1 MAYAPSA
8 HLFAI
13 ILIFGVAYT
22 YHVVQKLR
30 CREVDLY
37 DFVLLLSVA
46 AIPLVFVGWPRF
58 TAFVGEVF
66 GVALPLTV
74 MFGLLFVSVFVILHR
89 SLSRIHRLETQVI
102 ALTQEVA
109 LIDDRVANGKPVFGQ
124 AEQLVSPAGAD
135 AAARR

>member
-1 MAYAPSA
+1 MTPSI
-8 HLFAI
+8 HLFTI

-46 AIPLVFVGWPRF
+46 AIPLLFAGWPNF
-58 TAFVGEVF
+58 TAFVGDVF

-74 MFGLLFVSVFVILHR
+74 MFGLLFVSVFIILHR
-89 SLSRIHRLETQVI
+89 SLSRIHRLEMQVI

-109 LIDDRVANGKPVFGQ
+109 LIDDRVTNGKAKLGERL
-124 AEQLVSPAGAD
+124 ALLTGANS
-135 AAARR
+135 ATRQ

>member
-1 MAYAPSA
+1 MTPST

-13 ILIFGVAYT
+13 ILIFGLAYT

-30 CREVDLY
+30 CRDVDLY

-46 AIPLVFVGWPRF
+46 AIPLLFVGWPRF

-74 MFGLLFVSVFVILHR
+74 MFGLLFVSVFIILHR
-89 SLSRIHRLETQVI
+89 SLSRIHRLEMQVT

-109 LIDDRVANGKPVFGQ
+109 LVDDRVANGKARFGDR
-124 AEQLVSPAGAD
+124 ESRLLLLGAD
-135 AAARR
+135 TATRQ

>member
-1 MAYAPSA
+1 MTPSI
-8 HLFAI
+8 HLFTI

-46 AIPLVFVGWPRF
+46 AIPLLFAGWPNF
-58 TAFVGEVF
+58 TAFVGDVF

-74 MFGLLFVSVFVILHR
+74 MFGLLFVSVFIILHR
-89 SLSRIHRLETQVI
+89 SLSRIHRLEMRVI

-109 LIDDRVANGKPVFGQ
+109 LIDDRVTNGKAKLGERL
-124 AEQLVSPAGAD
+124 ALLTGANS
-135 AAARR
+135 ATRQ